1 MKLKV
6 TLINGSEHSFDVEDM
21 DHKEFIIKMKENQGF
36 CIFGEGTTDF
46 YPFHSIST
54 IKLMKD

>member
-1 MKLKV
+1 LKLKV
-6 TLINGSEHSFDVEDM
+6 TTIDGHSYSFDVEDM
-21 DHKEFIIKMKENQGF
+21 DHKEFIIKMRENQGF
-36 CIFGEGTTDF
+36 CIFGKGTTDF